1 MLLVFYKIKGEK
13 MEIQI
18 LIYCFI
24 NTPIARIDNVS
35 FVHTF
40 YTWKEDVNDITN
52 QDIVDDV
59 RNRTKLDIDLIAW
72 EIY

>member
-1 MLLVFYKIKGEK
+1 

-35 FVHTF
+35 FVYKF
-40 YTWKEDVNDITN
+40 STWKEEVNDITD

-59 RNRTKLDIDLIAW
+59 RNRTKLDIELIAW

>member
-1 MLLVFYKIKGEK
+1 

-18 LIYCFI
+18 LVYCFI

-35 FVHTF
+35 FA
-40 YTWKEDVNDITN
+40 YTIYTSKEDVSDITN
-52 QDIVDDV
+52 QDVENDV
-59 RNRTKLDIDLIAW
+59 RNRTKLDIDIISW

>member
-1 MLLVFYKIKGEK
+1 

-18 LIYCFI
+18 LVYCFI

-35 FVHTF
+35 FA
-40 YTWKEDVNDITN
+40 YTIYTSKDHVSDITN
-52 QDIVDDV
+52 QDVENDV
-59 RNRTKLDIDLIAW
+59 RNRTKLDIDIISW